1 MATRSLLTTKAPEA
15 RPEVRILTP
24 EDVPRLRLDAGH
36 GIGDAAVRR
45 LLAAYPGRSVWIP
58 DTLEY
63 ALLAPWRHR
72 EEIALVQ
79 ELDAVADAE
88 RLLIAAAERCR
99 DLGAAMLVVVEMAE
113 TRRPRFYDRA
123 GLRPLERVV
132 TYELTAAPPIGASR
146 RLEFD
151 RVEPTDR
158 AAMADL
164 LRLDHAAFPWLWRNS
179 AEEFAAYARTAGVR
193 LFLARERGRPVA
205 YLGVTSFPGW
215 GHLDRIAVDPD
226 AQGRG
231 LGQEALAY
239 AVAALA
245 QAGAGRVALS
255 TQETNVRSQRLYE
268 RFGFRRTPDHDYR
281 LYGVSLVAGGDGED

>member
-1 MATRSLLTTKAPEA
+1 MATRSLLPTTAPEA
-15 RPEVRILTP
+15 RPEVRVLTP
-24 EDVPRLRLDAGH
+24 EDVPRLRLDAGLRL
-36 GIGDAAVRR
+36 GDAVVRR

-79 ELDAVADAE
+79 ELDAVANAE
-88 RLLIAAAERCR
+88 RLLVAATERCR
-99 DLGAAMLVVVEMAE
+99 DLGAAVILVVEMAE
-113 TRRPRFYDRA
+113 TRRPRFYERA

-132 TYELTAAPPIGASR
+132 TYQLDVAPRKGAPR
-146 RLEFD
+146 RLGFD
-151 RVEPTDR
+151 RVGPTDH

-179 AEEFAAYARTAGVR
+179 AEEFAAYAETAGVR
-193 LFLARERGRPVA
+193 LFLARELGRPVA
-205 YLGVTSFPGW
+205 YVGVTSFPDW
-215 GHLDRIAVDPD
+215 GHLDRIAVDPG

-231 LGQEALAY
+231 LGRAALAF
-239 AVAALA
+239 AVTALA
-245 QAGAGRVALS
+245 QAGARRVALS

-268 RFGFRRTPDHDYR
+268 RFGFRRTSDHDYR
-281 LYGVSLVAGGDGED
+281 LYGATLGASGHEED